1 MAAEVCDWH
10 RFPTAG
16 SFGAFCGL
24 VPITHLSVWVPRTLS
39 DQLERASGA
48 RGPGHLDD
56 WFFVAWWGSSTTGP
70 CTRTS

>member
-10 RFPTAG
+10 RLPTAG

-39 DQLERASGA
+39 DQLERVSGTVDQA
-48 RGPGHLDD
+48 TTATS
-56 WFFVAWWGSSTTGP
+56 VAA
-70 CTRTS
+70 